1 MTRKHFMLFLAT
13 LQQNPRIRLFITSR
27 PYLEDIRKTFNPT
40 PQVTVQ
46 ASDAD
51 LKKYLRRMIEDS
63 GNADIIDKDFRQHLI
78 ETVAKRAQKMYAVH
92 SLCVAVLTDAHRL
105 TLI

>member
-1 MTRKHFMLFLAT
+1 MLFLAT

-27 PYLEDIRKTFNPT
+27 PYPEDIRKTFNPT

-92 SLCVAVLTDAHRL
+92 FPCVAVLTDAHRL